1 MLTRKFTVAASDS
14 MCAKAHEVL
23 VKQSISRLK
32 TAERGTQKGGT
43 LCFYVQNVK
52 TE

>member
-1 MLTRKFTVAASDS
+1 MLTRKFTVTASDS

-23 VKQSISRLK
+23 VKQK